1 MTQTPVRKTE
11 YTSAPIG
18 PLFAKTALPIVFLM
32 SVNGLLTV
40 VDAIFLGLF
49 VGADALAGV
58 TLMFPLVM
66 MCVALATLVANGM
79 ASVLARQLGAED
91 HAAARASFAGAHGL
105 SAVTC
110 LVLLVLFLLG
120 GRPLVMLAAD
130 GSQSLTGYGYR
141 YLLITVIASP
151 LAFAISLQ
159 STALRVEGRVAFM
172 AIMGALVTLANIALN
187 FMLIAGLGWGVAG
200 SAIGTAIAQAIGL
213 AVILAYRASGRCDL
227 PALALPWHCW
237 REGWRSFLALGAPQS
252 LAFLGLSLGSG
263 TVILMLQNTAVEN
276 YDATIAAYGIATR
289 LLSFSF
295 LGLMGMAQALQ
306 AIVGNNFGAGRPDR
320 VGATL
325 RLAVICALVYSAGA
339 QAIFSLLS
347 TQLAGLF
354 VTDPAVI
361 AEVGR
366 ILPVIVAAYVLAGP
380 AVMISTHFQ
389 ALGDAPRAAILSLSR
404 TYLFAIPL
412 TLLLPL
418 GFGETGIWLASP
430 GAEVLMLV
438 LTLAV
443 LAHTRWRKGYRFG
456 LVPRH
461 AAGQD
466 G

>member
-1 MTQTPVRKTE
+1 
-11 YTSAPIG
+11 
-18 PLFAKTALPIVFLM
+18 
-32 SVNGLLTV
+32 
-40 VDAIFLGLF
+40 
-49 VGADALAGV
+49 
-58 TLMFPLVM
+58 
-66 MCVALATLVANGM
+66 
-79 ASVLARQLGAED
+79 
-91 HAAARASFAGAHGL
+91 
-105 SAVTC
+105 VTC